1 LNEYGNEFS
10 SASQYLAMT
19 AMDAASETGDF
30 VVDVMTVSGEEI
42 SNVVANTSET
52 FTIEVV
58 RAYNE
63 TTDAFLED
71 LEKA

>member
-1 LNEYGNEFS
+1 
-10 SASQYLAMT
+10 MT

-52 FTIEVV
+52 FTTEVT

-63 TTDAFLED
+63 TTDAFIED
-71 LEKA
+71 LEKAQDAIKKARDDL

>member
-1 LNEYGNEFS
+1 
-10 SASQYLAMT
+10 MT

-52 FTIEVV
+52 FTTEVV